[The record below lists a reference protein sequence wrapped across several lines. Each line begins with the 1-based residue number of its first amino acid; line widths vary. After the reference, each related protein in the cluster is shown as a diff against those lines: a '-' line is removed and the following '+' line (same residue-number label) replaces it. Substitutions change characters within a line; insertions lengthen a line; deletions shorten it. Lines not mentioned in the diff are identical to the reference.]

1 MIKIAEA
8 TLFVVATP
16 IGNLG
21 DITLR
26 ALEVLKGVDVIL
38 AEDTRETGKLL
49 ASLNIRNTQKLM
61 SCHNFN
67 EEHRI
72 VQVKELLNAGQ
83 SIALVSDAGTP
94 LISDPGYKIVTAL
107 RNESFNIVPIPGVSA
122 IITALSVAGLPSDNF
137 TFRGFLAAK
146 KTKRQEQI
154 LAFSK
159 LNSTVVVY
167 ESVHRISYLLADL
180 TELLPENNIVVAKE
194 ITKQFEKF
202 VSGKPSEVQRFFID
216 NPDTVRGEFVVL
228 IDCNGNDDD
237 KASIVIDLKE
247 LLIDLLEDLPLK
259 KAVKL
264 ATKLAKGKK
273 NEIYDMALEIKN
285 NGE

>member
-26 ALEVLKGVDVIL
+26 ALEVLKGADVIL

-83 SIALVSDAGTP
+83 SIARTQLDPCACSSSRSRR
-94 LISDPGYKIVTAL
+94 LIWISHRLAL
-107 RNESFNIVPIPGVSA
+107 
-122 IITALSVAGLPSDNF
+122 NF
-137 TFRGFLAAK
+137 VLRIA
-146 KTKRQEQI
+146 
-154 LAFSK
+154 
-159 LNSTVVVY
+159 
-167 ESVHRISYLLADL
+167 SVHFY
-180 TELLPENNIVVAKE
+180 
-194 ITKQFEKF
+194 
-202 VSGKPSEVQRFFID
+202 
-216 NPDTVRGEFVVL
+216 
-228 IDCNGNDDD
+228 
-237 KASIVIDLKE
+237 
-247 LLIDLLEDLPLK
+247 
-259 KAVKL
+259 
-264 ATKLAKGKK
+264 
-273 NEIYDMALEIKN
+273 
-285 NGE
+285 